1 VPAHASKVRPN
12 PETPPGKE
20 SDEAAP
26 HQHRMAQQQGDAY
39 ATAVTHMADKVAMT
53 GAEAHAGEMIVAL
66 ALEAAEGMY
75 EWDQGMLR
83 WMEPSGQ
90 NIHIEVSARDAK
102 DNRFIPGLNVHVRV
116 IDEDDELRAEG
127 TLPMLWHPWLYH
139 YGANFVL
146 PMGSTL
152 TVEVE
157 IRAPEFPR
165 HDQKN
170 GMRYT
175 EDVFVRFE
183 DVELQEG

>member
-1 VPAHASKVRPN
+1 
-12 PETPPGKE
+12 
-20 SDEAAP
+20 
-26 HQHRMAQQQGDAY
+26 MAQQQGDAY
-39 ATAVTHMADKVAMT
+39 VTAVTHMAEKVAMV

-75 EWDQGMLR
+75 EWEEGMLR

-90 NIHIEVSARDAK
+90 NVHIEVSARDAK

-116 IDEDDELRAEG
+116 IDEDDEIRAEG

-139 YGANFVL
+139 YGSNFVL
-146 PMGSTL
+146 PMGSTV

-157 IRAPEFPR
+157 IDAPEFPR

-175 EDVFVRFE
+175 EDIFVRFE
-183 DVELQEG
+183 DVELKEG